1 MQEPSSNIKVGIAI
15 SINNIKCCGSFMP
28 VYASL
33 LLFNQPRKK
42 CPSPLNTN
50 DVIERAL
57 HTGYNEKAH

>member
-1 MQEPSSNIKVGIAI
+1 
-15 SINNIKCCGSFMP
+15 MP